1 MFYLF
6 LSLRLTLKS
15 VECEPVKA
23 DICARPDG
31 VHKAALIRTLYR
43 SNPSFLPLLSL
54 LTQWARGL
62 GIIRSASMSADSG
75 RCIADS
81 KEAVLTKSGFFH
93 AVIIHILLII
103 ESEEDERE
111 VRKARRSRRIVALMD
126 EVYDWKGVEDDKDA
140 DVNAEEG
147 GEWNEDVG
155 GGEGGD
161 ENTPAIMLRSL
172 STTFAHH
179 TNNDDNSPYD
189 VPDFDYLAHA
199 SQCSPEHLARL
210 MTAFF
215 RAGSQLKEEVRFVW
229 PVPGRPEHTLDPAT
243 VADFAEHCSRSYQ
256 TLAYSGSWT
265 SILDQ
270 SGYLDDFPFTLEL
283 PESITEML
291 SRNAFMALKLQT
303 LSKVYSVCVCVC
315 VFLFCSVMLHCTL
328 SLLFLA
334 YSSPLIIAP
343 SSSSSSSFL
352 SVQPIFTFIPPFL
365 FSMVGT

>member
-1 MFYLF
+1 
-6 LSLRLTLKS
+6 
-15 VECEPVKA
+15 VKA

-31 VHKAALIRTLYR
+31 VHKAALMRTLYR
-43 SNPSFLPLLSL
+43 SNPSFLPLFSL

-62 GIIRSASMSADSG
+62 GIIRSASQSADSG
-75 RCIADS
+75 RCTGDC
-81 KEAVLTKSGFFH
+81 KDTVLTKSGFFH

-111 VRKARRSRRIVALMD
+111 RRNARRSGRIVALMD
-126 EVYDWKGVEDDKDA
+126 EVNDWNGIDDDKDA
-140 DVNAEEG
+140 DADTIGAEEG
-147 GEWNEDVG
+147 G
-155 GGEGGD
+155 GGEWEG
-161 ENTPAIMLRSL
+161 EAYTPAIMLQSL
-172 STTFAHH
+172 SNAFAHH
-179 TNNDDNSPYD
+179 TNNDVNSPYD

-215 RAGSQLKEEVRFVW
+215 RAGSQLKDEVCFVW
-229 PVPGRPEHTLDPAT
+229 PVPGRPEHTLDLAT

-303 LSKVYSVCVCVC
+303 LSKVYSVFVCVC
-315 VFLFCSVMLHCTL
+315 ACSLLLHCTV
-328 SLLFLA
+328 SLLF
-334 YSSPLIIAP
+334 PCI
-343 SSSSSSSFL
+343 FL
-352 SVQPIFTFIPPFL
+352 SPHHRPFL
-365 FSMVGT
+365 LLLPIPFRPTNLHIHSSIPFTHGRRVVSL

>member
-1 MFYLF
+1 MLF
-6 LSLRLTLKS
+6 VLIHLRLTLKP
-15 VECEPVKA
+15 VGCEPVKA
-23 DICARPDG
+23 DICARLDG
-31 VHKAALIRTLYR
+31 VHKAALMRTLYR
-43 SNPSFLPLLSL
+43 SNPSFLPLFSL

-62 GIIRSASMSADSG
+62 GIIRSASLSADSG
-75 RCIADS
+75 RCIGDS
-81 KEAVLTKSGFFH
+81 KDAILTKSGFFH

-111 VRKARRSRRIVALMD
+111 KRKTRRSRRVVALVD
-126 EVYDWKGVEDDKDA
+126 EVYDWHGVDDNKDA
-140 DVNAEEG
+140 DTDAEEG
-147 GEWNEDVG
+147 EWDEDVG
-155 GGEGGD
+155 EGDGGE
-161 ENTPAIMLRSL
+161 ENTPAIMLQSL
-172 STTFAHH
+172 STAFKHH
-179 TNNDDNSPYD
+179 TNNDDNNPYD
-189 VPDFDYLAHA
+189 VPDYNYLAHA

-215 RAGSQLKEEVRFVW
+215 RAGSQLKDELCFVW

-303 LSKVYSVCVCVC
+303 LSKVYSVFV
-315 VFLFCSVMLHCTL
+315 
-328 SLLFLA
+328 
-334 YSSPLIIAP
+334 
-343 SSSSSSSFL
+343 
-352 SVQPIFTFIPPFL
+352 
-365 FSMVGT
+365 